1 MNVDVTLAVNLILG
15 WVLIATSLA
24 YFLGKTRVKS
34 LKATVVFHFFLAFIP
49 PLSIIFLALL
59 SNKKELTQNDAAT

>member
-1 MNVDVTLAVNLILG
+1 MNISATLVVNLVLI

-34 LKATVVFHFFLAFIP
+34 LKAMVILHFFLAFIP
-49 PLSIIFLALL
+49 PLSMICLAILG
-59 SNKKELTQNDAAT
+59 SKKETDA

>member
-1 MNVDVTLAVNLILG
+1 MSIDATFAVNVVFL

-34 LKATVVFHFFLAFIP
+34 LKATVVLHFFLAFIP

-59 SNKKELTQNDAAT
+59 GNKKELVA